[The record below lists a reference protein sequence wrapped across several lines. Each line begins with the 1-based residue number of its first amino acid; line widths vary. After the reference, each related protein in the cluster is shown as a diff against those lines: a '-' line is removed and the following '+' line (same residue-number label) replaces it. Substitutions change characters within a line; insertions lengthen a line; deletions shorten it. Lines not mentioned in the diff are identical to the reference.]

1 MRDISTP
8 IIILVTMKVRLV
20 LLAIGQR
27 NRFRITM
34 IRLSQRNRQVQTLER
49 FSGVWPPKRGS

>member
-1 MRDISTP
+1 MREIITP

-27 NRFRITM
+27 NIFRIT
-34 IRLSQRNRQVQTLER
+34 IISLSQRNRQVQTLGR

>member
-1 MRDISTP
+1 MREIIRP

-34 IRLSQRNRQVQTLER
+34 VRLRQRNRQVQTLGR
-49 FSGVWPPKRGS
+49 FSGVWPPKGGS